1 MKSLADQS
9 SFLSVTKTIPG
20 GNLTT
25 SLVSEV
31 SYSVSSRFVR
41 GVYDSC
47 KDVVSPA
54 TSGIGLISL
63 MIKLLFFQI
72 IRNSELTMA
81 EYIGGLLNNSC
92 YGMAL
97 HINEFK
103 LITEMWHFL

>member
-20 GNLTT
+20 GNQTT

-54 TSGIGLISL
+54 TSGI
-63 MIKLLFFQI
+63 
-72 IRNSELTMA
+72 
-81 EYIGGLLNNSC
+81 
-92 YGMAL
+92 
-97 HINEFK
+97 
-103 LITEMWHFL
+103 